1 MSAQR
6 VVLPD
11 KLVAHLRKKGLRY
24 VLMDVA
30 FCKSCGGA
38 VGELFARPMKDAEA
52 EEALGR
58 AGVRR
63 FFCEDEHDG
72 RICAGDASV
81 ELVVANPAIKL
92 EAVVRLSPRALLGC
106 ADLRIEGAAY

>member
-6 VVLPD
+6 VVLSD
-11 KLVAHLRKKGLRY
+11 KLATYLQKKGLHY

-38 VGELFARPMKDAEA
+38 VGELFAHPMKDAEA

-58 AGVRR
+58 AGIRK
-63 FFCEDEHDG
+63 FPCEGERG
-72 RICAGDASV
+72 KPLQVGGASV
-81 ELVVANPAIKL
+81 ELIVANPTIEL
-92 EAVVRLSPRALLGC
+92 DPVVRLSPRPLLGC
-106 ADLRIEGAAY
+106 TDLRVEGARY